1 MEPSGNPAG
10 FFRSWKK
17 VRGAGR
23 SVSRSEHQ
31 PQEGPLRKSLVLI
44 STLILLVCSTSAFA
58 QIRGMGR
65 QAGVVTDAATAK
77 PVVGATVTLTPAKTS
92 TIPIIVKTDKGGRW
106 NAVGMTT
113 GGWNIEITADGYVSK
128 KTGADID
135 EYHIGQLIQ
144 TKLDP
149 APKPVEAPPPVEV
162 VKPTPLVPK
171 EAIDAIKEAQDL
183 LRATDNVQ
191 DNAKKA
197 VADLEKALPMIPTNK
212 PEIAPVRVQ
221 VQEVLAQAYYK
232 AGDLKNAIATLE
244 KLNVADPFSTPDANQ
259 TPRQI
264 LLANLYLENGQLDEA
279 KALLAKLPANAITDA
294 NVYTNMGIIALNK
307 KKPADAE
314 GYFTKAIALDPKMA
328 DAYFYRGLSFMHQ
341 NKKKAAKA
349 DFEQV
354 VVLAPAD
361 AQTSKDAK
369 QYIAGLK

>member
-1 MEPSGNPAG
+1 M
-10 FFRSWKK
+10 
-17 VRGAGR
+17 
-23 SVSRSEHQ
+23 
-31 PQEGPLRKSLVLI
+31 RKSLVLI
-44 STLILLVCSTSAFA
+44 STLILLVCSASAFA
-58 QIRGMGR
+58 QMRGLGR
-65 QAGVVTDAATAK
+65 QSGVVKDSATGK
-77 PVVGATVTLTPAKTS
+77 PIANATVTMTPAKSS
-92 TIPIIVKTDKGGRW
+92 TVPIVVKTNKNGQW
-106 NAVGMTT
+106 TAVGLTN
-113 GGWNIEITADGYVSK
+113 GGWNILIEAEGYAPK
-128 KTGADID
+128 QTGAEIS
-135 EYHIGQLIQ
+135 EVQMGQLVQ
-144 TKLDP
+144 TQLDP
-149 APKPVEAPPPVEV
+149 VAPKQEAPPPEV
-162 VKPTPLVPK
+162 KTTPLVPK

-197 VADLEKALPMIPTNK
+197 VADLEKALPMIPTDK
-212 PEIAPVRVQ
+212 PEITAVRVQ

-279 KALLAKLPANAITDA
+279 KALIAKLPPNAITDA
-294 NVYTNMGIIALNK
+294 NVYTNMGILALNK

-314 GYFTKAIALDPKMA
+314 GFFTKAIALDPKMA

-341 NKKKAAKA
+341 NKKKEAKA

-354 VVLAPAD
+354 IALAPAD

>member
-1 MEPSGNPAG
+1 MN
-10 FFRSWKK
+10 
-17 VRGAGR
+17 
-23 SVSRSEHQ
+23 
-31 PQEGPLRKSLVLI
+31 QEGPLRKSLVLI

-58 QIRGMGR
+58 QLRGKGR
-65 QAGVVTDAATAK
+65 QQGTVADKATGK
-77 PVVGATVTLTPAKTS
+77 PIANATVTLTLENGNTA
-92 TIPIIVKTDKGGRW
+92 PIVVKTDKSGHWAAIGLTSGTW
-106 NAVGMTT
+106 DIDIA
-113 GGWNIEITADGYVSK
+113 ADGYDTVKGSAPVSELTLNPQIHTTLVASAVK
-128 KTGADID
+128 
-135 EYHIGQLIQ
+135 Q
-144 TKLDP
+144 
-149 APKPVEAPPPVEV
+149 EAPPAAEV
-162 VKPTPLVPK
+162 KTTPLVPK

-197 VADLEKALPMIPTNK
+197 VADLEKALPMIPTDK
-212 PEIAPVRVQ
+212 PEISAVRVQ

-279 KALLAKLPANAITDA
+279 KALIAKLPANAITDA
-294 NVYTNMGIIALNK
+294 NVYTNMGILALNK
-307 KKPADAE
+307 KKPVDAE
-314 GYFTKAIALDPKMA
+314 GFFTKAIALDPKMA

-341 NKKKAAKA
+341 NKKKEAKA

-354 VVLAPAD
+354 IVLAPAD